1 MAPPVGTCGAML
13 TGMTRTSGGRLAAAI
28 VVGLAV
34 LPLSGCLYAQIPE
47 HPTVVDDDP
56 APTDDPTDQPSAEGM
71 SFADGA
77 SLSPTSYVEWGDGL
91 FADDAWEIVKPDDG
105 NGGWTYGT
113 VDGTCTAQFWQGHID
128 NIMTAGDD
136 SLSSDAMMATF
147 LEGGAT
153 TAEIT
158 PLASTSAFSYQVAG
172 NASVENRMVTGSGDG
187 REWNLAAR
195 AFTAIGVG
203 LYVVVD
209 CTGGDIGSV
218 WDEVVTKNSIV
229 ITP

>member
-1 MAPPVGTCGAML
+1 
-13 TGMTRTSGGRLAAAI
+13 MTRTSGGRLAAAI
-28 VVGLAV
+28 IVGLAV

-47 HPTVVDDDP
+47 HPTIVDDDP
-56 APTDDPTDQPSAEGM
+56 IPTDDPVDEPTEEPVDGM

-77 SLSPTSYVEWGDGL
+77 TLSPSSYVEWGDGF
-91 FADDAWEIVKPDDG
+91 FADDSWKIVKPDDG

-136 SLSSDAMMATF
+136 SVSSDAMMATF

-153 TAEIT
+153 TADIT
-158 PLASTSAFSYQVAG
+158 PLASTSGFSYQTAG
-172 NASVENRMVTGSGDG
+172 NTAVENRMVSGSGDG
-187 REWNLAAR
+187 VEWTLAAR
-195 AFTAIGVG
+195 AFTAVGVG

-209 CTGGDIGSV
+209 CTGGDVDAV
-218 WDEVVTKNSIV
+218 WDEVVSKNAIV
-229 ITP
+229 ITG

>member
-1 MAPPVGTCGAML
+1 
-13 TGMTRTSGGRLAAAI
+13 MTRTSGGRLAAAI
-28 VVGLAV
+28 IVGLAV

-47 HPTVVDDDP
+47 HSTIVDDDP
-56 APTDDPTDQPSAEGM
+56 IPTDDPVDEPTEEPVDGM

-77 SLSPTSYVEWGDGL
+77 TLSPSSYVEWGDGF
-91 FADDAWEIVKPDDG
+91 FADDSWKIVKPDDG

-136 SLSSDAMMATF
+136 SVSSDAMMATF

-158 PLASTSAFSYQVAG
+158 PLASTSGFSYQTAG
-172 NASVENRMVTGSGDG
+172 NTAVENRMVSGSGDG
-187 REWNLAAR
+187 VEWTLAAR
-195 AFTAIGVG
+195 AFTAVGVG

-209 CTGGDIGSV
+209 CTGGNIDAV
-218 WDEVVTKNSIV
+218 WDEVVSKNAVV
-229 ITP
+229 ITG

>member
-1 MAPPVGTCGAML
+1 
-13 TGMTRTSGGRLAAAI
+13 MTRTSGGRLAAAI
-28 VVGLAV
+28 IVGLAV

-47 HPTVVDDDP
+47 HPTIVDDDP
-56 APTDDPTDQPSAEGM
+56 IPTDDPVDEPTEEPVDGM

-77 SLSPTSYVEWGDGL
+77 TLSPSSYVEWGDGF
-91 FADDAWEIVKPDDG
+91 FADDSWKIVKPDDG

-136 SLSSDAMMATF
+136 SVSSDAMMATF

-158 PLASTSAFSYQVAG
+158 PLASTSGFSYQTAG
-172 NASVENRMVTGSGDG
+172 NTAVENRMVSGSGDG
-187 REWNLAAR
+187 VEWTLAAR
-195 AFTAIGVG
+195 AFTAVGVG

-209 CTGGDIGSV
+209 CTGGNIDAV
-218 WDEVVTKNSIV
+218 WDEVVSKNAVV
-229 ITP
+229 ITG

>member
-1 MAPPVGTCGAML
+1 
-13 TGMTRTSGGRLAAAI
+13 MTRTSGGRLAAAI
-28 VVGLAV
+28 IVGLAV

-47 HPTVVDDDP
+47 HPTIVDDDP
-56 APTDDPTDQPSAEGM
+56 VPTDDPVDEPTEEPVDGM

-77 SLSPTSYVEWGDGL
+77 TLSPSSYVEWGDGF
-91 FADDAWEIVKPDDG
+91 FADDSWKIVKPDDG

-136 SLSSDAMMATF
+136 SVSSDAMMATF

-158 PLASTSAFSYQVAG
+158 PLASTSGFSYQTAG
-172 NASVENRMVTGSGDG
+172 NTAVENRMVSGSGDG
-187 REWNLAAR
+187 VEWTLAAR
-195 AFTAIGVG
+195 AFTAVGVG

-209 CTGGDIGSV
+209 CTGGNIDAV
-218 WDEVVTKNSIV
+218 WDEVVSKNAVV
-229 ITP
+229 ITG

>member
-1 MAPPVGTCGAML
+1 
-13 TGMTRTSGGRLAAAI
+13 MTRTSGGRLAAAI
-28 VVGLAV
+28 IVGLAV

-47 HPTVVDDDP
+47 HPTIVDDDP
-56 APTDDPTDQPSAEGM
+56 IPTDDPVDEPTEEPVDGM

-77 SLSPTSYVEWGDGL
+77 TLSPSSYVEWGDGF
-91 FADDAWEIVKPDDG
+91 FADDSWKIVKPDDG

-136 SLSSDAMMATF
+136 SVSSDAIMATF

-153 TAEIT
+153 TADIT
-158 PLASTSAFSYQVAG
+158 PLASTSGFSYQTAG
-172 NASVENRMVTGSGDG
+172 NTAVENRMVSGSGDG
-187 REWNLAAR
+187 VEWTLAAR
-195 AFTAIGVG
+195 AFTAVGVG

-209 CTGGDIGSV
+209 CTGGDVDAV
-218 WDEVVTKNSIV
+218 WDEVVSKNAIV
-229 ITP
+229 ITD

>member
-1 MAPPVGTCGAML
+1 
-13 TGMTRTSGGRLAAAI
+13 MTRTSGGRLAAAI
-28 VVGLAV
+28 IVGLAV

-47 HPTVVDDDP
+47 HPTIVDDDP
-56 APTDDPTDQPSAEGM
+56 IPTDDPVDEPTEEPVDGM

-77 SLSPTSYVEWGDGL
+77 TLSPSSYVEWGDGF
-91 FADDAWEIVKPDDG
+91 FADDSWKIVKPDDG

-136 SLSSDAMMATF
+136 SVSSDAMMATF

-153 TAEIT
+153 TADIT
-158 PLASTSAFSYQVAG
+158 PLASTSRFSYQTAG
-172 NASVENRMVTGSGDG
+172 NTAVENRMVSGSGDG
-187 REWNLAAR
+187 VEWTLAAR
-195 AFTAIGVG
+195 AFTAVGVG

-209 CTGGDIGSV
+209 CTGGDVDAV
-218 WDEVVTKNSIV
+218 WDEVVSKNAVV
-229 ITP
+229 ITG

>member
-1 MAPPVGTCGAML
+1 
-13 TGMTRTSGGRLAAAI
+13 MTRTSGGRLAAAI
-28 VVGLAV
+28 IVGLAV

-47 HPTVVDDDP
+47 HPTIVDDDP
-56 APTDDPTDQPSAEGM
+56 VPTDDPVDEPTEEPVAGM

-77 SLSPTSYVEWGDGL
+77 TLSPSSYVEWGDGF
-91 FADDAWEIVKPDDG
+91 FADDSWKIVKPDDG

-136 SLSSDAMMATF
+136 SVSSDAMMATF

-153 TAEIT
+153 TADIT
-158 PLASTSAFSYQVAG
+158 PLASTSGFSYQTAG
-172 NASVENRMVTGSGDG
+172 NTAVENRMVSGSGDG
-187 REWNLAAR
+187 VEWTLAAR
-195 AFTAIGVG
+195 AFTAVGVG

-209 CTGGDIGSV
+209 CTGGDIDAV
-218 WDEVVTKNSIV
+218 WDEVVSKNAIV
-229 ITP
+229 ITG

>member
-1 MAPPVGTCGAML
+1 
-13 TGMTRTSGGRLAAAI
+13 MTRTSGGRLAAAI
-28 VVGLAV
+28 IVGLAV

-47 HPTVVDDDP
+47 HPTIVDDDP
-56 APTDDPTDQPSAEGM
+56 IPTDDPVDEPTEEPVDGM

-77 SLSPTSYVEWGDGL
+77 TLSPSSYVEWGDGF
-91 FADDAWEIVKPDDG
+91 FADDSWKIVKPDDG

-136 SLSSDAMMATF
+136 SVSSDAMMATF

-153 TAEIT
+153 TADIT
-158 PLASTSAFSYQVAG
+158 PLASTSGFSYQTAG
-172 NASVENRMVTGSGDG
+172 NTAVENRMVSGSGDG
-187 REWNLAAR
+187 VEWTLAAR
-195 AFTAIGVG
+195 AFTAVGVG

-209 CTGGDIGSV
+209 CTGGDVDAV
-218 WDEVVTKNSIV
+218 WDEVVSKNAIV
-229 ITP
+229 ITD

>member
-1 MAPPVGTCGAML
+1 
-13 TGMTRTSGGRLAAAI
+13 MTRTSGGRLAAAI
-28 VVGLAV
+28 IVGLAV

-47 HPTVVDDDP
+47 HPTIVDDDP
-56 APTDDPTDQPSAEGM
+56 IPTDDPVDEPTEEPVDGM

-77 SLSPTSYVEWGDGL
+77 TLSPSSYVEWGDGF
-91 FADDAWEIVKPDDG
+91 FADDSWKIVKPDDG

-136 SLSSDAMMATF
+136 SVSSDAIMATF

-153 TAEIT
+153 TADIT
-158 PLASTSAFSYQVAG
+158 PLASTSGFSYQTAG
-172 NASVENRMVTGSGDG
+172 NTAVENRMVSGSGDG
-187 REWNLAAR
+187 VEWTLAAR
-195 AFTAIGVG
+195 AFTAVGVG

-209 CTGGDIGSV
+209 CTGGDIDAV
-218 WDEVVTKNSIV
+218 WDEVVSKNAIV
-229 ITP
+229 ITD

>member
-1 MAPPVGTCGAML
+1 
-13 TGMTRTSGGRLAAAI
+13 MTRTSGGRLAAAI
-28 VVGLAV
+28 IVGLAV

-47 HPTVVDDDP
+47 HPTIVDDDP
-56 APTDDPTDQPSAEGM
+56 IPTDDPVDEPTAEPVDGM

-77 SLSPTSYVEWGDGL
+77 TLSPSSYVEWGDGF
-91 FADDAWEIVKPDDG
+91 FADDSWKIVKPDDG

-136 SLSSDAMMATF
+136 SVSSDAMMATF

-153 TAEIT
+153 TADIT
-158 PLASTSAFSYQVAG
+158 PLASTSGFSYQTAG
-172 NASVENRMVTGSGDG
+172 NTAVENRMVSGSGDG
-187 REWNLAAR
+187 VEWTLAAR
-195 AFTAIGVG
+195 AFTAVGVG

-209 CTGGDIGSV
+209 CNGGDIDAV
-218 WDEVVTKNSIV
+218 WDEVVSKNAIV
-229 ITP
+229 ITG

>member
-1 MAPPVGTCGAML
+1 
-13 TGMTRTSGGRLAAAI
+13 MTRTSGGRLAAAI
-28 VVGLAV
+28 IVGLAV

-47 HPTVVDDDP
+47 HPTIVDDDP
-56 APTDDPTDQPSAEGM
+56 IPTDDPVDEPTEEPVDGM

-77 SLSPTSYVEWGDGL
+77 TLSPSSYVEWGDGF
-91 FADDAWEIVKPDDG
+91 FADDSWKIVKPDDG

-136 SLSSDAMMATF
+136 SVSSDAIMATV

-153 TAEIT
+153 TADIT
-158 PLASTSAFSYQVAG
+158 PLASTSGFSYQTAG
-172 NASVENRMVTGSGDG
+172 NTAVENRMVSGSGDG
-187 REWNLAAR
+187 VEWTLAAR
-195 AFTAIGVG
+195 AFTAVGVG

-209 CTGGDIGSV
+209 CTGGDVDAV
-218 WDEVVTKNSIV
+218 WDEVVSKNAIV
-229 ITP
+229 ITG

>member
-1 MAPPVGTCGAML
+1 
-13 TGMTRTSGGRLAAAI
+13 MTRTSGGRLAAAI
-28 VVGLAV
+28 IVGLAV

-56 APTDDPTDQPSAEGM
+56 VPTDDPVDEPTEEPVDGM

-77 SLSPTSYVEWGDGL
+77 TLSPSSYVEWGDGF
-91 FADDAWEIVKPDDG
+91 FADDSWKIVKPDDG

-136 SLSSDAMMATF
+136 SVSSDAMMATF

-153 TAEIT
+153 TADIT
-158 PLASTSAFSYQVAG
+158 PLASTSGFSYQTAG
-172 NASVENRMVTGSGDG
+172 NTAVENRMVSGSGDG
-187 REWNLAAR
+187 VEWTLAAR
-195 AFTAIGVG
+195 AFTAVGVG

-209 CTGGDIGSV
+209 CTGGDVDAV
-218 WDEVVTKNSIV
+218 WDEVVSKNAIV
-229 ITP
+229 ITG

>member
-1 MAPPVGTCGAML
+1 
-13 TGMTRTSGGRLAAAI
+13 MTRTSGGRLAAAI

-56 APTDDPTDQPSAEGM
+56 VPTDDPVDEPTEEPVAGM

-77 SLSPTSYVEWGDGL
+77 TLSPSSYVEWGDGF
-91 FADDAWEIVKPDDG
+91 FADDSWKIVKPDDG

-136 SLSSDAMMATF
+136 SVSSDAMMATF

-153 TAEIT
+153 TADIT
-158 PLASTSAFSYQVAG
+158 PLASTSGFSYQTAG
-172 NASVENRMVTGSGDG
+172 NTAVENRMVSGSGDG
-187 REWNLAAR
+187 VEWTLAAR
-195 AFTAIGVG
+195 AFTAVGVG

-209 CTGGDIGSV
+209 CTGGDVDAV
-218 WDEVVTKNSIV
+218 WDEVVSKNAIV
-229 ITP
+229 ITG